1 MMFYHVLN
9 LLLDRNECDNFPCQ
23 NGGMC
28 INNDG
33 SFTCVC
39 KDGWEGAECQNGMA
53 FPYITQVTN
62 YVHCLTCISIEN
74 TILQIPIFTDTNEC
88 LTFPCQNNGTCI
100 NNPGSYKC
108 DCNNGWTGKDCIE
121 GTSKHVLFCQEF
133 GYTINIHAF
142 NVHVYTLFSMY

>member
-1 MMFYHVLN
+1 MFYHVLI

-62 YVHCLTCISIEN
+62 YSL
-74 TILQIPIFTDTNEC
+74 
-88 LTFPCQNNGTCI
+88 
-100 NNPGSYKC
+100 SYMYLYR
-108 DCNNGWTGKDCIE
+108 
-121 GTSKHVLFCQEF
+121 KHYSSNSNL
-133 GYTINIHAF
+133 YR
-142 NVHVYTLFSMY
+142 YK